1 MIKLPL
7 SKRKCLINKQQQEKQ
22 KNPSRPARGM
32 YIIVSRRKTLHR
44 TRRQESSHVSRSCPP
59 LLGRRE
65 GGRAT
70 QTLGKKK
77 LKKILGSSCDFPV
90 DKQNCPNST
99 DVTVPRF
106 HAVLNFFRTA
116 HRLAVRTDSGRK
128 FKARGR
134 RRRSRYTCVCAHICV
149 SMSIYIYNINALCIL

>member
-32 YIIVSRRKTLHR
+32 YIIVSRRKTLHH

-70 QTLGKKK
+70 QTLGKKIKKNIGKFMRFPSRQTK
-77 LKKILGSSCDFPV
+77 LSKFNRCHCSKVSCSAKFL
-90 DKQNCPNST
+90 QNCSSPRRS
-99 DVTVPRF
+99 DRFGEEVQGKGKEEKVTV
-106 HAVLNFFRTA
+106 
-116 HRLAVRTDSGRK
+116 
-128 FKARGR
+128 
-134 RRRSRYTCVCAHICV
+134 YMCVCTYMRVHV
-149 SMSIYIYNINALCIL
+149 YLYI